1 MLQHIPFKIILSD
14 VDRANS
20 NPVVGLESWVHWLDA
35 YIFGFTTV
43 YVINNDYEPVS
54 IGAY

>member
-1 MLQHIPFKIILSD
+1 ML
-14 VDRANS
+14 DRANG

-35 YIFGFTTV
+35 YIFGFTEV

>member
-1 MLQHIPFKIILSD
+1 ML
-14 VDRANS
+14 DRANG

-35 YIFGFTTV
+35 YIFGFTAV